1 VDVAL
6 EKGAV
11 TGVVL
16 QNQEYVQARAVILT
30 TGTFLQALMHVGEQ
44 REVGGRLG
52 DAAATGISK
61 SLQAMGF
68 ELARFKTGTPPRL
81 RRDSID
87 YARCEPQ
94 PGDTVP
100 KPLSLRTVREM
111 ASGARFPRQ
120 KQMLCHITYTT
131 PQSHEIVRR
140 NLKRSPLYQGQILGR
155 GPRYCPSFEDK

>member
-81 RRDSID
+81 RRDSIY
-87 YARCEPQ
+87 YARCGPQ
-94 PGDTVP
+94 PGGTGP
-100 KPLSLRTVREM
+100 KPLSLRTLRGM
-111 ASGARFPRQ
+111 ARRARVPRQ
-120 KQMLCHITYTT
+120 KQKPFTLTLT
-131 PQSHEIVRR
+131 PPP
-140 NLKRSPLYQGQILGR
+140 SPPDL
-155 GPRYCPSFEDK
+155 P

>member
-44 REVGGRLG
+44 KQVGGRLG

-61 SLQAMGF
+61 SLKAMGF

-94 PGDTVP
+94 PGDALP
-100 KPLSLRTVREM
+100 KPLSLRTVREVANG
-111 ASGARFPRQ
+111 ASFPTRNQ
-120 KQMLCHITYTT
+120 VLCHITYTS
-131 PQSHEIVRR
+131 PQTHDVVRQ
-140 NLKRSPLYQGQILGR
+140 NLHRSPLYQGQI
-155 GPRYCPSFEDK
+155 